1 MVILVYLLRLC
12 VIYHVNLLYV
22 LSCNLLD
29 YKIGVRLGKE
39 KIQNQTRCFYFLV
52 NRSIFGVYKTDV
64 FIPEKHT
71 DS

>member
-29 YKIGVRLGKE
+29 YKFGVRLEKV
-39 KIQNQTRCFYFLV
+39 KIQSQTRCFLFSSK
-52 NRSIFGVYKTDV
+52 SIDFWCL
-64 FIPEKHT
+64 
-71 DS
+71 